1 MVKIE
6 NSISGKSLSL
16 YVDNKSKVNKLM
28 INLIEAG
35 FTVNYEPRYISG
47 NYEGCFL
54 CEDGN
59 VIKICCRKPCQIT
72 KKQKEP
78 VIWDLLHRQLQ
89 LILPHCYF

>member
-1 MVKIE
+1 MKVMVKIE

-16 YVDNKSKVNKLM
+16 YVGNKRKVNKLM

-59 VIKICCRKPCQIT
+59 VIIR
-72 KKQKEP
+72 KQKEP

-89 LILPHCYF
+89 LILLHCYF

>member
-47 NYEGCFL
+47 NYE
-54 CEDGN
+54 
-59 VIKICCRKPCQIT
+59 
-72 KKQKEP
+72 
-78 VIWDLLHRQLQ
+78 
-89 LILPHCYF
+89 

>member
-16 YVDNKSKVNKLM
+16 YVDNKRKVNKLM

-54 CEDGN
+54 GEDGN
-59 VIKICCRKPCQIT
+59 VIKICCRE
-72 KKQKEP
+72 QKE
-78 VIWDLLHRQLQ
+78 
-89 LILPHCYF
+89 

>member
-16 YVDNKSKVNKLM
+16 YVGNKRKVNKLM

-54 CEDGN
+54 CEDEN
-59 VIKICCRKPCQIT
+59 VIKICCRK
-72 KKQKEP
+72 QKE
-78 VIWDLLHRQLQ
+78 
-89 LILPHCYF
+89 

>member
-1 MVKIE
+1 MKVMVKIE

-16 YVDNKSKVNKLM
+16 YVGNKRKVNKLM

-35 FTVNYEPRYISG
+35 FTVNY
-47 NYEGCFL
+47 
-54 CEDGN
+54 
-59 VIKICCRKPCQIT
+59 
-72 KKQKEP
+72 EP

>member
-1 MVKIE
+1 MKIMVKIE

-16 YVDNKSKVNKLM
+16 YVDNKRKVNKLM

-54 CEDGN
+54 GEDGN
-59 VIKICCRKPCQIT
+59 VIKICCRK
-72 KKQKEP
+72 QKE
-78 VIWDLLHRQLQ
+78 
-89 LILPHCYF
+89 

>member
-1 MVKIE
+1 MKIMVKIE

-16 YVDNKSKVNKLM
+16 YVGNKRKVNKLM

-59 VIKICCRKPCQIT
+59 VIKIC
-72 KKQKEP
+72 
-78 VIWDLLHRQLQ
+78 
-89 LILPHCYF
+89 

>member
-1 MVKIE
+1 MKTMVKIE
-6 NSISGKSLSL
+6 NSVSGKSLSI
-16 YVDNKSKVNKLM
+16 YVDSTNKVNELM
-28 INLIEAG
+28 LDLIEAG

-59 VIKICCRKPCQIT
+59 VIKICCRK
-72 KKQKEP
+72 QKEP

-89 LILPHCYF
+89 LILHHCYF

>member
-1 MVKIE
+1 MKVMVKIE

-16 YVDNKSKVNKLM
+16 YVGNKRKVNKLM

-47 NYEGCFL
+47 NYEGCF
-54 CEDGN
+54 
-59 VIKICCRKPCQIT
+59 QIIR
-72 KKQKEP
+72 KQKEP

>member
-54 CEDGN
+54 GEDGN
-59 VIKICCRKPCQIT
+59 VIKICCRK
-72 KKQKEP
+72 QKE
-78 VIWDLLHRQLQ
+78 
-89 LILPHCYF
+89 

>member
-1 MVKIE
+1 MKIMVKIE

-16 YVDNKSKVNKLM
+16 YVGNKRKVNKLM

-59 VIKICCRKPCQIT
+59 VIKICCRKHAARKFIIKDRVSTLCEISG
-72 KKQKEP
+72 E
-78 VIWDLLHRQLQ
+78 
-89 LILPHCYF
+89 